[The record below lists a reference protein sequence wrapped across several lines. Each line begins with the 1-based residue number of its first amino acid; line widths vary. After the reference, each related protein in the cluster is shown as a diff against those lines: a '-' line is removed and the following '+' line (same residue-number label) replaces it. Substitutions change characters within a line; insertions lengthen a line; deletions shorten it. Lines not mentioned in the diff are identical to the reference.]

1 MSDSPSSEPEGIVDE
16 VVDPRLFLF
25 VVTIAGVSVTAD
37 YLGVGVLGVETLE
50 EAMTTFLVMTV
61 GSYVGVVVI
70 DVGWSRL
77 FGS

>member
-1 MSDSPSSEPEGIVDE
+1 VSDSLEPESRSLVDE
-16 VVDPRLFLF
+16 FVDPRLFLF
-25 VVTIAGVSVTAD
+25 VVTIAAVSVTAD

-50 EAMTTFLVMTV
+50 DAMETFLVMTV

-77 FGS
+77 LGN